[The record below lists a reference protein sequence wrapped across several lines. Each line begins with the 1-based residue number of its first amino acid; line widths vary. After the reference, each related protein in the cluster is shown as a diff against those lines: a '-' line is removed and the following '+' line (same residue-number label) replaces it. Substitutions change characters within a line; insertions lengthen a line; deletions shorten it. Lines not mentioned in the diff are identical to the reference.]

1 MGVQP
6 RKTWGYIS
14 ISWYIRGFPNYK
26 TCGAVPVLFVGIS
39 TKKTIPTMKYNEIY
53 PLVNKHNYLKWPFI
67 VDLPIKNGDFHSY
80 VSLPEGSL
88 VANQLSQP
96 TESHISSLMDDLV
109 GEFLGTPYCF
119 CQTVTFMSSL
129 WKYCCWTAL
138 KTLMNAF
145 LGKWS
150 AI

>member
-1 MGVQP
+1 MAASLLP
-6 RKTWGYIS
+6 DSTLCI
-14 ISWYIRGFPNYK
+14 FPSPLPFIFSS
-26 TCGAVPVLFVGIS
+26 VPFLLTYLSCSPSQVGIS

-53 PLVNKHNYLKWPFI
+53 PLVKKHNYLKWPFI

-129 WKYCCWTAL
+129 WKYCC
-138 KTLMNAF
+138 
-145 LGKWS
+145 
-150 AI
+150 